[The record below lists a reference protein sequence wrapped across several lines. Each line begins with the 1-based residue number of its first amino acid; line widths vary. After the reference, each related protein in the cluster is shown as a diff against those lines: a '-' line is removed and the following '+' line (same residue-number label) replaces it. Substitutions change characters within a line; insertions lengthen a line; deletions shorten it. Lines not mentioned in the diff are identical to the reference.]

1 MKDIL
6 SLEQSEL
13 EADIL
18 AMGEKKFRALQIYQ
32 WLHKKRAAS
41 FDEMSNLSS
50 ELRLRLAEEYYIG
63 RLKAVRVLK
72 SKLDDT

>member
-13 EADIL
+13 ETEIL
-18 AMGEKKFRALQIYQ
+18 AMGEKKFRAAQIYQ

-41 FDEMSNLSS
+41 FDEMSNL
-50 ELRLRLAEEYYIG
+50 
-63 RLKAVRVLK
+63 
-72 SKLDDT
+72 